1 MSQMFPAS
9 FTGHKMGSLC
19 LSFGQMHVTFLDFPV
34 VKTGQVQPLL
44 AQLMCKLATRPGLM
58 SSQNTNGGT
67 EMPAQKKKGLCCTE
81 FTSGV
86 LV

>member
-1 MSQMFPAS
+1 MFPAS

-19 LSFGQMHVTFLDFPV
+19 LSFGQMHVTFLDSPV

-67 EMPAQKKKGLCCTE
+67 EMPAQKKKGLCCME